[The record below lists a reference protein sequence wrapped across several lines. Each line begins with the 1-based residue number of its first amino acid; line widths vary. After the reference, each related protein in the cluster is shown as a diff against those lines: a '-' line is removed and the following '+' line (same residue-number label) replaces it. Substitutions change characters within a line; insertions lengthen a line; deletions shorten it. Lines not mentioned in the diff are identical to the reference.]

1 MKNQIKKTLSKRNL
15 IILLGVATPSVIPFA
30 VTLSAL
36 ANGISIGKLPP
47 LMDIQVGNP
56 LTGNTFILNNCFKLD
71 GKKFC
76 PRKSNEK
83 FASCLD
89 FEGGSYIQIGENR
102 ETKACLV
109 HSILTIPSS
118 DPDLYL
124 LYFREN

>member
-1 MKNQIKKTLSKRNL
+1 MKNQIKKALNKRNL
-15 IILLGVATPSVIPFA
+15 IILLGMAIPSA

-36 ANGISIGKLPP
+36 AGEISIGKLPP

-71 GKKFC
+71 GKKIC

-83 FASCLD
+83 FSACLD
-89 FEGGSYIQIGENR
+89 FKGGSYIQTGENG

-118 DPDLYL
+118 DPALYL
-124 LYFREN
+124 LYFPENK